1 MAATIKDIARKL
13 NISVS
18 TVSYALNGGPR
29 PVPDEVRARVLEV
42 AKELNYRPSRIARSM
57 ITGRSQTIGIVP
69 PEVSENVF
77 LSPYLHQMI
86 NGIVNEAGKSHQDL
100 LIFTRYSST
109 ESEELMSVL
118 VDGRVDGVVFIAP
131 HFSHKSVE
139 IATSTHLPCV
149 AVSGAPLKGIASFTV
164 NNEDGI
170 RQAMQHLFDLGHRK
184 IAHIAGREDMLD
196 SVLRLQ
202 AYRQFLADRGLQ
214 LNDQW
219 VRFGEFQ
226 IDGGR
231 RAFEEFAVMKD
242 RPTAIVCSNDEM
254 AIGAIHQ
261 AHKMGFDIPG
271 DMSIVGFDGTP
282 SCESVYP
289 ALTSVAQP
297 ISELST
303 AAVASLMSIIVGAQ
317 PQQSQVFNSRLE
329 VRASTSRPKEDSL

>member
-29 PVPDEVRARVLEV
+29 PVPEEVRRKVLET
-42 AKELNYRPSRIARSM
+42 AKELSYRPNRIARSM

-77 LSPYLHQMI
+77 LSPYMHQMM

-100 LIFTRYSST
+100 LVFTRYNKT
-109 ESEELMSVL
+109 ECEELMSVL
-118 VDGRVDGVVFIAP
+118 VDGRVDGVIFIAP

-139 IATSTHLPCV
+139 LATSTHLPCV
-149 AVSGAPLKGIASFTV
+149 AVSGAPLNGIASFTV

-170 RQAMQHLFDLGHRK
+170 RQAMQHLYDLGHRK

-202 AYRQFLADRGLQ
+202 AYRQFLTDKGLP
-214 LNDQW
+214 LNDNW
-219 VRFGEFQ
+219 VRYGEFQ

-231 RAFEEFAVMKD
+231 RALEEFAVMQE

-254 AIGAIHQ
+254 AIGAILQ
-261 AHKMGFDIPG
+261 AHKMGLQVPR

-282 SCESVYP
+282 ACENVYP

-297 ISELST
+297 ISDLST
-303 AAVASLMSIIVGAQ
+303 AAVASLMKIIKAGE

-329 VRASTSRPKEDSL
+329 VRASTSSPKEDP